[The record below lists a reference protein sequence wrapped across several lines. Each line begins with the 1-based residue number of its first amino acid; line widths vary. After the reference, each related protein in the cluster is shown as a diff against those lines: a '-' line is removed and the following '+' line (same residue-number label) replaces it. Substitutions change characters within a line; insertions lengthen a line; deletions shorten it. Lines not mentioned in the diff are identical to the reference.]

1 MVTGRTTP
9 IIPMAVRPLSGH
21 GFSGRRNAQRALDGN
36 SFMCGANPYL
46 SNLDSQVLQ
55 NGKSLVDGYT
65 PKNNLIT
72 IIKENADENRGFT
85 GKRFDTG
92 AD

>member
-1 MVTGRTTP
+1 MPETNKD
-9 IIPMAVRPLSGH
+9 ACKQ
-21 GFSGRRNAQRALDGN
+21 QRQIKDCPSASAIKCHRVGIK
-36 SFMCGANPYL
+36 SHL